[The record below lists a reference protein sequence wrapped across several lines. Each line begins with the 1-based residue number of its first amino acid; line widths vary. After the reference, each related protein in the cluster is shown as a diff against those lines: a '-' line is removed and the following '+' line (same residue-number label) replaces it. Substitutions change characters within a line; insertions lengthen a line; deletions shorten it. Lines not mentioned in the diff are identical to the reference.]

1 MSIGLPSYDPGC
13 GVITRRGGRLVE
25 TWNLPNGVAWRD
37 PALAERA
44 VAAWHE
50 RQGVELGKLDVKT
63 LPRGRVILRIEDGS
77 SRPLLPRV
85 ASGSGNGVTGAEPGP
100 FERLIGA

>member
-1 MSIGLPSYDPGC
+1 MSIDLPSYDPGC
-13 GVITRRGGRLVE
+13 GIITRRGGRLVE

-50 RQGVELGKLDVKT
+50 RQGVELGKLDVRT
-63 LPRGRVILRIEDGS
+63 LPRARVILRLEEGN

-85 ASGSGNGVTGAEPGP
+85 TSGSNPRNTFEEPGP
-100 FERLIGA
+100 YERLIGA